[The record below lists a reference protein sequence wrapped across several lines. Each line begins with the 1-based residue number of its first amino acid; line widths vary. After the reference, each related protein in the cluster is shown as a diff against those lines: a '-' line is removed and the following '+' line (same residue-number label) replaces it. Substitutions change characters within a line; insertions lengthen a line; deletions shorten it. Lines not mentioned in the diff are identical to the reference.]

1 MKKTTIIGLST
12 LVLFS
17 AANAYTVAF
26 TNIGAADPTAVPILD
41 NTGTPIA
48 FGGGYVSA
56 GTFSAVPS
64 TVEDIKTFTA
74 FGAGGTAF
82 ANDFSAPGFFNAART
97 APIPEGT
104 TTAPVGEDVYVVI
117 GNGSTLADSDQFA
130 VFNPGL
136 VFGTENS
143 VGAGGVDAFLNSD
156 TLTQDSLVFGTLVT
170 DIDTGLGVTFTEGI
184 ELSDGTFV
192 PEPSTSLLAA
202 LAGLAL
208 AARRRR

>member
-1 MKKTTIIGLST
+1 MKKTTLIGLST
-12 LVLFS
+12 AMLFS

-41 NTGTPIA
+41 NTGAPIA
-48 FGGGYVSA
+48 SGAGFVSA
-56 GTFSAVPS
+56 GTFSAAPASVAD
-64 TVEDIKTFTA
+64 VQTFTA
-74 FGAGGTAF
+74 FGAGNTAF

-104 TTAPVGEDVYVVI
+104 ATAPVGEDLYVVI
-117 GNGSTLADSDQFA
+117 GNGSSLADSSQFA

-143 VGAGGVDAFLNSD
+143 VGAGGLDAFLNSD
-156 TLTQDSLVFGTLVT
+156 TLTEDSLVFGTIVT

-184 ELSDGTFV
+184 QLSDGTVV

-208 AARRRR
+208 TARRRR